1 MGVALKRQKQQYLK
15 DVSEAAERVKQHI
28 RIQHSPQLQRQQQE
42 TFERIPLPGNGAP
55 MLGLNAVSGSGSTL
69 EMWEESVDQ
78 RLSEIDSK
86 LNGSDLS
93 AILTKDDMDF

>member
-1 MGVALKRQKQQYLK
+1 M
-15 DVSEAAERVKQHI
+15 
-28 RIQHSPQLQRQQQE
+28 
-42 TFERIPLPGNGAP
+42 PLPGNGAP
-55 MLGLNAVSGSGSTL
+55 MLGLNATSGSGSTL

-78 RLSEIDSK
+78 RLNEIDSK